1 MYVKTD
7 HHHSIVISSTMIL
20 KTYICLVLISAICAK
35 QHHHHNSKSEGKI
48 IKSINTLTQT
58 DFHFI
63 CQPEVTGG
71 KNPELTTRT
80 PVLHSPWI
88 CWITKKSTTAC

>member
-1 MYVKTD
+1 MYIKTD

-20 KTYICLVLISAICAK
+20 KTYICLVLMSAICAK
-35 QHHHHNSKSEGKI
+35 HHHHHNSKTEGRI
-48 IKSINTLTQT
+48 IKSINTAET

-80 PVLHSPWI
+80 PVLHSALV